1 MLLLLKA
8 LVFVLGHLPR
18 SLMLPLA
25 EALGALAFRFGK
37 KRAGV
42 ARENIRNAYPDKSP
56 EEVDRIAA
64 KVFENIAVVIFD
76 FFRIPWLNDKSLKRL
91 VEFEGEEHFERAM
104 KKGKGVILLTA
115 HFGNWEMMAVAVG
128 RFLHPVDI
136 VARDL
141 DSPVIDELVNWV
153 RTRGGNGIISK
164 ERAMR
169 KLLKSLSGNGV
180 VGILLDQNVQLSDS
194 VFVDFFGTLAATNKG
209 PARLA
214 SATGAAVVPIFNVRE
229 GSRYRIMVG
238 TELEMADSGD
248 KEKDTEVNTQRCTK
262 AIEEVVRAYP
272 DQWFWVHRRWKTRP
286 PGERK
291 SH

>member
-8 LVFVLGHLPR
+8 LVFVLGHIPR
-18 SLMLPLA
+18 IIMLPLA
-25 EALGALAFRFGK
+25 GSLGALAYRLAK

-42 ARENIRNAYPDKSP
+42 ARENIRNAYPEKSP
-56 EEVDRIAA
+56 GEVDRIAA
-64 KVFENIAVVIFD
+64 KGFENIAVVIFD
-76 FFRIPWLNDKSLKRL
+76 FFRIPWLDDRSLERL
-91 VEFEGEEHFERAM
+91 VEFEGVENFDRAI

-115 HFGNWEMMAVAVG
+115 HFGNWEMMAAAVG

-136 VARDL
+136 VAREL
-141 DSPVIDELVNWV
+141 DSPVVDELVNWV

-180 VGILLDQNVQLSDS
+180 VGILLDQNVQLADS

-214 SATGAAVVPIFNVRE
+214 AATGAAVVPIFNVRK
-229 GSRYRIMVG
+229 GGRYRITVG
-238 TELEMADSGD
+238 EEIEMADTGD
-248 KEKDTEVNTQRCTK
+248 KEKDTEANTEQCTK
-262 AIEEVVRAYP
+262 AIEEAVRANP

-286 PGERK
+286 PGEQRPG
-291 SH
+291 

>member
-18 SLMLPLA
+18 SLILPLA

-42 ARENIRNAYPDKSP
+42 ARENIRNAYPEKGP
-56 EEVDRIAA
+56 VEVDRIAE

-76 FFRIPWLNDKSLKRL
+76 FFRIPWLDDKSLKRL
-91 VEFEGEEHFERAM
+91 VEFDGVAHFERAM

-136 VARDL
+136 VAREL
-141 DSPVIDELVNWV
+141 DSPVIDKLVNWV

-229 GSRYRIMVG
+229 GGRYRIMVG
-238 TELEMADSGD
+238 AELEMAETGD
-248 KEKDTEVNTQRCTK
+248 TEKDTEVNTQRCTK
-262 AIEEVVRAYP
+262 AIEEFVRAYP

-291 SH
+291 SN

>member
-8 LVFVLGHLPR
+8 LVFVLGHIPR
-18 SLMLPLA
+18 IIMLPLA
-25 EALGALAFRFGK
+25 GFLGALAYRLAK

-42 ARENIRNAYPDKSP
+42 ARENIRNAYPEKSP
-56 EEVDRIAA
+56 GEVDRIAA

-76 FFRIPWLNDKSLKRL
+76 FFRIPWLDDRSLERL
-91 VEFEGEEHFERAM
+91 VEFEGVAHFDRAI

-115 HFGNWEMMAVAVG
+115 HFGNWEMMAAAVG

-136 VARDL
+136 VAREL
-141 DSPVIDELVNWV
+141 DSPVVDEMVNWV

-180 VGILLDQNVQLSDS
+180 VGILLDQNVQLADS

-214 SATGAAVVPIFNVRE
+214 AATGAAVVPIFNVRK
-229 GSRYRIMVG
+229 GGRYRITVG
-238 TELEMADSGD
+238 EEIEMADTGD
-248 KEKDTEVNTQRCTK
+248 KEKDTEANTEQCTK
-262 AIEEVVRAYP
+262 AIEDAVRANP

-286 PGERK
+286 PGEQRPG
-291 SH
+291 